1 MSSRPRAFDGHAFDD
16 DAFDCELF
24 EQVVS
29 ALQTWIPETAQG
41 ALWTQVSTQPDSWIA
56 SDNDDGF

>member
-29 ALQTWIPETAQG
+29 ALQSWSPGAAQG
-41 ALWTQVSTQPDSWIA
+41 ALWTPAPTQPGNWIA